1 MTEKDILDLI
11 AEKLSDILEIDDP
24 VITRDS
30 SADDFEDWDS
40 INHVRLLISIE
51 TALNISFGSGEVGM
65 IENVGQLADLIA
77 SKTKSG

>member
-77 SKTKSG
+77 SKTKSI

>member
-1 MTEKDILDLI
+1 VTEKDILDLI

>member
-77 SKTKSG
+77 SKTKSV